1 MIGGGKGSEAM
12 QSDPAGA
19 ATRERRRGWEMGA
32 GRGEMGMK
40 MGIGMGMRIGT

>member
-1 MIGGGKGSEAM
+1 M

-32 GRGEMGMK
+32 GRGEMGMEMGME